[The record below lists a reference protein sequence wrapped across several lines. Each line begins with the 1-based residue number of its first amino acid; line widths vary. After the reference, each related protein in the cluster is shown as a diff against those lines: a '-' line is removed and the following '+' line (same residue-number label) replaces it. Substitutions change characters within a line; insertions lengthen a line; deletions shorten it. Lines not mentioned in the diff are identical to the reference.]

1 MTARPLAAAAFIM
14 LLAGC
19 ATTPVADMEA
29 EPAPASA
36 VLTGA
41 YAQPRPGTGR
51 VIVKRDRG
59 FVASACS
66 TRVFVDGQP
75 VVDLS
80 AGQIIVLHVPAGE
93 RFLAARANGICAGG
107 LVEAKTTVAPGATVR
122 YRISYGTNSEFT
134 LQPTAF

>member
-1 MTARPLAAAAFIM
+1 MKTPALLTLVVAA
-14 LLAGC
+14 LAGC
-19 ATTPVADMEA
+19 ATSPVADGEA

-36 VLTGA
+36 VLTA
-41 YAQPRPGTGR
+41 TYSQATPGTAR
-51 VIVKRDRG
+51 LIIKRDRG

-66 TRVFVDGQP
+66 TRFFVDGQP

-80 AGQIIVLHVPAGE
+80 VGQLHVLYVPPGE

-122 YRISYGTNSEFT
+122 YRISYGSNAEFT